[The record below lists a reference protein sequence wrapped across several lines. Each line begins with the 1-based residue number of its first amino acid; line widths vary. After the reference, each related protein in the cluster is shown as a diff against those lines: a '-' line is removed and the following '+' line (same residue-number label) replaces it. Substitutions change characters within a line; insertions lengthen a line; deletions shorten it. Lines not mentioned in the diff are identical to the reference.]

1 MNIERIK
8 EIQQN
13 TAYPESKSVYQA
25 LLQVWNECAQ
35 EQLQLSS
42 TNINWID
49 FNTKKP
55 NYGDLIILKSPP
67 EAMTLPTTMIY
78 DKYTPWMDGDVYVV
92 IETSLNSGKNHDE
105 ESIDVGDEDKMK

>member
-25 LLQVWNECAQ
+25 LLQIWNECTQ
-35 EQLQLSS
+35 EQLQSSS

-55 NYGDLIILKSPP
+55 NYGDLIIIKSPP
-67 EAMTLPTTMIY
+67 EAMTKPITMIY
-78 DKYTPWMDGDVYVV
+78 DKYTPQMDGDVYVV

-105 ESIDVGDEDKMK
+105 